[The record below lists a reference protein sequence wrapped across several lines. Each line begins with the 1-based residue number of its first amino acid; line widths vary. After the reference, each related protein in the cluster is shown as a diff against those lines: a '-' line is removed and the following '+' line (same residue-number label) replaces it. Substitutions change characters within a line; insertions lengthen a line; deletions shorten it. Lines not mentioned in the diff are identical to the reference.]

1 MPKGFT
7 GREKELIRARL
18 VERGRECLATY
29 GIRRTSVEDLTGAA
43 GISKGA
49 FYLFFDS
56 KEQLF
61 FEIIGQFEDE
71 YHAAL
76 LGERPQTGESHRAF
90 VRRFLSKAFSLWRSS
105 LLFTHFDRAEYEHLL
120 RKLPEEQFQAGLQR
134 DEAFIIELLAQWRT
148 AGIVVGDDPRLM
160 VNLMRALFVVQVHA
174 GEFDQEY
181 YPALID
187 LLIDLVAGYLV
198 VRSP

>member
-18 VERGRECLATY
+18 IERGRECLATY

-56 KEQLF
+56 KEELF
-61 FEIIGQFEDE
+61 FEIISQFEDE

-76 LGERPQTGESHRAF
+76 LGERPQVGEPHRAF

-120 RKLPEEQFQAGLQR
+120 RKLPEEQIRAGLR
-134 DEAFIIELLAQWRT
+134 SDETFIVELLAQWRA
-148 AGIVVGDDPRLM
+148 AGLIVGHDPRLV

-174 GEFDQEY
+174 SDFDQER

-187 LLIDLVAGYLV
+187 LLIDLVAGYLTEQQ
-198 VRSP
+198 